1 MPTISLSH
9 TLLSSLLSLLLSLSS
24 FHRTYRTIAPMQG
37 CTISGDCTMLTLPTV
52 DGSVDLAF
60 LDAATLG
67 EWEKR
72 INAAKVAVPPSA
84 AAAAAAA
91 LARSHA
97 LAYTSGAEE
106 GSAGEKMS

>member
-1 MPTISLSH
+1 
-9 TLLSSLLSLLLSLSS
+9 
-24 FHRTYRTIAPMQG
+24 MQG

-106 GSAGEKMS
+106 GSAGEEDELEALFAEADALVDYSTDAGEQ